1 VLEHHPAW
9 DFSGPVP
16 LYEQAAD
23 WINQLRDD
31 GELAAGTR
39 LPAERDLAHQWGIAY
54 QTVRRVMRE
63 LRERGVVISRQGRGT
78 FIIARDT
85 RSP

>member
-1 VLEHHPAW
+1 MLDDHPAW
-9 DFSGPVP
+9 KFAGPVP

-23 WINQLRDD
+23 WITRLRDD

-39 LPAERDLAHQWGIAY
+39 LPAERDLASQWGLAY

-63 LRERGVVISRQGRGT
+63 LRERGVVVSRQGRGT
-78 FIIARDT
+78 FIAARET
-85 RSP
+85 QS